1 MTDLTKKP
9 TTRRTAIKTGLGLL
23 GVAGAVSVAAKAQ
36 AQSAKADP
44 SSVAYQ
50 TKPSNGQQCSG
61 CVQWDPPNACKI
73 VSGTISPSGWCELYS
88 PKGT

>member
-1 MTDLTKKP
+1 MQEEMNKSA
-9 TTRRTAIKTGLGLL
+9 TRRGALKTGLGLL
-23 GVAGAVSVAAKAQ
+23 GVAGAVGIAAKAR

-44 SSVAYQ
+44 STVGYQ

-88 PKGT
+88 PKS

>member
-1 MTDLTKKP
+1 MKFDDKS
-9 TTRRTAIKTGLGLL
+9 TTRRTALKAGLAIIAGTGAAA
-23 GVAGAVSVAAKAQ
+23 VASRAQ

-44 SSVAYQ
+44 ATVAYQ

-73 VSGTISPSGWCELYS
+73 VSGTIAPTGWCELYS
-88 PKGT
+88 PKSA